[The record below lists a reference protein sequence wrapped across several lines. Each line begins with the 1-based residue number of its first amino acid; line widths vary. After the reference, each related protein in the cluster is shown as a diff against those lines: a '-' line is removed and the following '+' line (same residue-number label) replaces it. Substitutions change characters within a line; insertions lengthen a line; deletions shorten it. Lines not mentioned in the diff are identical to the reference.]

1 MEHIIFIKDIAV
13 IPTSL
18 TEGIKERVEGEG
30 DETAWVNNTSLDHG
44 NGREDI
50 KR

>member
-1 MEHIIFIKDIAV
+1 MEHIIFIKDITG

-30 DETAWVNNTSLDHG
+30 D
-44 NGREDI
+44 
-50 KR
+50 